1 MVSEKRVKEYRYRF
15 CIKDCRPA
23 NPMRIKELHIY
34 QKDLPVVGG
43 PYTMSRVALD
53 SIDTTIIKLV
63 SETGIVGWGEVAPL
77 GPVYQ
82 PQHAQGARAAIA
94 ELAPNL
100 IGQSALTPLLL
111 QRHMD
116 ALLNGHNYAK
126 AAIDIAVM
134 DLMGKHFDR
143 RVCDLLGGAEC
154 ERLPAYYA
162 VGIGDPEETSRIA
175 GDKVAEGYRRI
186 QIKAGG
192 RDVAIDIAVVRKVW
206 EQIGGKA
213 QLVVDT
219 NRGMTASQAM
229 RLSLAC
235 REIPFAFE
243 QPCNTMEE
251 VAAIRPQIAHPI
263 IIDENTE
270 CLNDVLRAI
279 SMGVCDGFGLKMT
292 RLGGLNAMAT
302 VRDVCAARSM
312 PHTCEDSW
320 GGDIISA
327 AVLQIAAT
335 VEPRLLEAVWTA
347 GSYIEEHYDPEN
359 GIKVDGGYFDLPT
372 GPGLGINPDES
383 LIGKL
388 SASFT

>member
-1 MVSEKRVKEYRYRF
+1 
-15 CIKDCRPA
+15 
-23 NPMRIKELHIY
+23 MRISELHIY

-43 PYTMSRVALD
+43 PYTMSRITLD
-53 SIDTTIIKLV
+53 AVDTTIVKMVADSGL
-63 SETGIVGWGEVAPL
+63 VGWGEVAPV

-100 IGQSALTPLLL
+100 IGQSALAPLLL
-111 QRHMD
+111 RRHMD
-116 ALLNGHNYAK
+116 GLLNGHNYAK
-126 AAIDIAVM
+126 AAIDIALM
-134 DLMGKHFDR
+134 DMLGKHYGL
-143 RVCDLLGGAEC
+143 RVCELLGGAES

-162 VGIGDPEETSRIA
+162 TGIGSPDDIA
-175 GDKVAEGYRRI
+175 RLAADKVAQGYRRI

-192 RDVAIDIAVVRKVW
+192 RDVAIDIAVVKKVW
-206 EQIGGKA
+206 EAIGGKA
-213 QLVVDT
+213 QVVVDT
-219 NRGMTASQAM
+219 NRGMTASEAM

-235 REIPFAFE
+235 RDIPFVFE

-251 VAAIRPQIAHPI
+251 VASIRAQIAHPI

-270 CLNDVLRAI
+270 SLNDVLRAI
-279 SMGVCDGFGLKMT
+279 AMGVCDGFGLKLT
-292 RLGGLNAMAT
+292 RLGGINAMAT

-320 GGDIISA
+320 GGDIIAA
-327 AVLQIAAT
+327 AVLQLAAT

-347 GSYIEEHYDPEN
+347 GSYIEENYDPEH
-359 GIKVDGGYFDLPT
+359 GINVDGGYFDLPT

-383 LIGKL
+383 RIGSL
-388 SASFT
+388 QTSFS

>member
-1 MVSEKRVKEYRYRF
+1 
-15 CIKDCRPA
+15 
-23 NPMRIKELHIY
+23 MRIKELHIY

-43 PYTMSRVALD
+43 PYTMSRVTLD
-53 SIDTTIIKLV
+53 RVDTTIIKLV
-63 SETGIVGWGEVAPL
+63 SETGIIGWGEVAPL

-82 PQHAQGARAAIA
+82 PQHARGARAAIA

-111 QRHMD
+111 RRHMD

-134 DLMGKHFDR
+134 DMMGKHFDR
-143 RVCDLLGGAEC
+143 RVCDLLGGAES

-162 VGIGDPEETSRIA
+162 VGIGDPDETCRRA
-175 GDKVAEGYRRI
+175 ADKVAEGYRRI

-235 REIPFAFE
+235 RDIPFAFE

-347 GSYIEEHYDPEN
+347 GSYIEEHYDSEN

-383 LIGKL
+383 LIGEL
-388 SASFT
+388 SASFA

>member
-1 MVSEKRVKEYRYRF
+1 
-15 CIKDCRPA
+15 
-23 NPMRIKELHIY
+23 MRIKELHIY

-43 PYTMSRVALD
+43 PYTMSRVTLD
-53 SIDTTIIKLV
+53 SVDTTIIKLV

-94 ELAPNL
+94 ELAANL

-111 QRHMD
+111 RRHMD

-134 DLMGKHFDR
+134 DMMGKHFDR
-143 RVCDLLGGAEC
+143 RVCDLLGGAES

-162 VGIGDPEETSRIA
+162 VGIGDPDETSRLA

-192 RDVAIDIAVVRKVW
+192 RDVAIDIAVVKKVW

-213 QLVVDT
+213 QLVVDA

-235 REIPFAFE
+235 SDIPFAFE

-251 VAAIRPQIAHPI
+251 VASIRPQIVHPI
-263 IIDENTE
+263 IIDENIE
-270 CLNDVLRAI
+270 SLNDVLRAI
-279 SMGVCDGFGLKMT
+279 AMGVCDGFGLKLT
-292 RLGGLNAMAT
+292 RLGGINAMAT
-302 VRDVCAARSM
+302 VRDVCAARSL

-320 GGDIISA
+320 GGDIVAA
-327 AVLQIAAT
+327 AVLHIAAT

-347 GSYIEEHYDPEN
+347 GSYIEENYDPEN
-359 GIKVDGGYFDLPT
+359 GINVEGGHFTLPT
-372 GPGLGINPDES
+372 GPGLGINPDENR
-383 LIGKL
+383 IGEL
-388 SASFT
+388 HASFS